1 MPAFCLNRNESGS
14 TYFFMIGEE
23 VADHMTQVLS
33 ISANTAAMAIEALKP
48 GRRLSP
54 KDQAADIKADAE
66 RNARRAQ
73 NAGEPGDIELMI
85 PATAVSVDLLSAGHQ
100 PHQQVSYHQVQSA
113 YRDLED

>member
-1 MPAFCLNRNESGS
+1 MPTFCLNGNESGS
-14 TYFFMIGEE
+14 AYFFMIGEE
-23 VADHMTQVLS
+23 VAGNMTQVLS

-85 PATAVSVDLLSAGHQ
+85 PATTVSLDLLNAGQQ
-100 PHQQVSYHQVQSA
+100 PHQQVTYHHVQSA
-113 YRDLED
+113 YRDLDD